1 MRVES
6 SIITSLSE
14 LRAIEQQRIADE
26 RTAFERE
33 RAAEIE
39 AKRAAEQAVRDAEE
53 RKLREE
59 RDALM
64 RIEQAR
70 VDAEREARMRV
81 QAAEAA
87 ERARHVAALE
97 HQRMQ
102 EELELRRQ
110 ELAKKRPTWML
121 AVTGLAMVAALGL
134 GFYAYER
141 NQEQQRAEASEQA
154 AIKQKQIAVEE
165 AQRAKEELDRLAKQ
179 MEEQDARIAK
189 AQELLLAAQTQADR
203 DRIAADIRKANQE
216 KANIRAAQRRAE
228 EAAAAAER
236 AGGYDAST
244 CTGASA
250 GSICGIDGPGKKKR
264 K

>member
-26 RTAFERE
+26 RTAIERE

-39 AKRAAEQAVRDAEE
+39 AKRATEQAVRDAEE

-59 RDALM
+59 REALV

-87 ERARHVAALE
+87 ERARFTATLE
-97 HQRMQ
+97 QQRMQ

-110 ELAKKRPTWML
+110 EVAKKRPTWML
-121 AVTGLAMVAALGL
+121 AVTGLAMVAAVGL
-134 GFYAYER
+134 GFYAYQR
-141 NQEQQRAEASEQA
+141 NQDQQRAEASEQA
-154 AIKQKQIAVEE
+154 AIRQKQIAVEE
-165 AQRAKEELDRLAKQ
+165 AQRAKQELDRLAKQ

-216 KANIRAAQRRAE
+216 KANIRAAQRKAE
-228 EAAAAAER
+228 DAAAAAAR
-236 AGGYDAST
+236 AGGAHVDECLT
-244 CTGASA
+244 ASA
-250 GSICGIDGPGKKKR
+250 GSICGIDGPKKKR